1 MTSSRRRFMLAA
13 SAAALSA
20 CTRKSSNGNTIVS
33 TPLTPQIAALTELSA
48 VEAVARMRSGDLPAE
63 RYAKALL
70 ERCAARTDLNAFI
83 SLEPERVL
91 ESARAADR
99 LRASNAPLG
108 ALHGLPIPIKD
119 SLNTREY
126 PTTAGT
132 PALRHFRPRDNAPL
146 VEALVRAGAIVLGK
160 TNLHELSYGWT
171 SNNLAF
177 GAVRNPYDTSRIPG
191 GSSGGT
197 AAAIAA
203 HMAPLGVAED
213 TQGSIRVPAAFCG
226 IVGFRPTT
234 GRYSTIGAVPI
245 SPLFDQVGP
254 HARSV
259 SDIALFDAVASN
271 DRQPLTA
278 KPLTGVKLA
287 VCRSFWFEGLD
298 PEVERLTAAALNKL
312 RDAGAV
318 IVEDDMPGLGALID
332 LTTYQVQNHD
342 VRIELPRYLR
352 TYGAGV
358 SFEDLTA
365 QASLDIRQLFAQDV
379 LEGSPGFVTEAVYRT
394 AVGTHLPRLRE
405 AYRAF
410 FARTGVAAI
419 VFPTARVTAPRIG
432 EDVELS
438 VGNRRVPF
446 DVAVA
451 RNISPGS
458 TAGIPGLVVPVGLA
472 SDGLPVSLEL
482 DAPAGAD
489 RALLALGLSIE
500 RQFGPMPTPP
510 PARPKV

>member
-1 MTSSRRRFMLAA
+1 MTNSRRRFMLVA
-13 SAAALSA
+13 SAAALCA
-20 CTRKSSNGNTIVS
+20 CTRKSSDGNTAVS
-33 TPLTPQIAALTELSA
+33 KPLTPQTAALTELSA
-48 VEAVARMRSGDLPAE
+48 VDAVTLMRSGDLPAE
-63 RYAKALL
+63 RYAQALL
-70 ERCAARTDLNAFI
+70 ERCAARADLNAFI
-83 SLEPERVL
+83 SLEPEHVL

-99 LRASNAPLG
+99 LRASNAAVG

-132 PALRHFRPRDNAPL
+132 PALRHFHPRDNAPL

-203 HMAPLGVAED
+203 HMATLGVAED

-245 SPLFDQVGP
+245 SSLFDQAGP

-259 SDIALFDAVASN
+259 PDIALFDAVASN
-271 DRQPLTA
+271 DHRPLTA
-278 KPLTGVKLA
+278 TPLTGVKLA

-342 VRIELPRYLR
+342 VRIELSRYLR

-365 QASLDIRQLFAQDV
+365 QASPDIRELFAHDV
-379 LEGSPGFVTEAVYRT
+379 LEGSPGFVTENVYRT
-394 AVGTHLPRLRE
+394 AVDTHLPRLRE
-405 AYRAF
+405 MYRDF

-419 VFPTARVTAPRIG
+419 VFPTTRVTAPRIG
-432 EDVELS
+432 EDVEVS

-472 SDGLPVSLEL
+472 GDGLPVSLEL

-500 RQFGPMPTPP
+500 RQIGPMPTPL